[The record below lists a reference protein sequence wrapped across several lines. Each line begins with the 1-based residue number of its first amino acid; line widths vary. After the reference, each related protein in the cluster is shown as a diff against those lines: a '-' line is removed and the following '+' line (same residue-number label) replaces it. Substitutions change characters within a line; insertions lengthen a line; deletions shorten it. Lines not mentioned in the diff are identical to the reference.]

1 MNQADSGISSL
12 ISDIDK
18 MIASTKKYPQSK
30 TLKENN

>member
-1 MNQADSGISSL
+1 MNQADSSISSL

-18 MIASTKKYPQSK
+18 MVATTKKYTQSK